1 MTKAFDTKR
10 VGFQVSLNS
19 TTHKGD
25 KSMHCLPCSRMNAA
39 AATTIEGRGL
49 VAETLILLM
58 TL

>member
-1 MTKAFDTKR
+1 MTKDLDTKR
-10 VGFQVSLNS
+10 VGCQVSLIS
-19 TTHKGD
+19 TTCKGD

-58 TL
+58 SL